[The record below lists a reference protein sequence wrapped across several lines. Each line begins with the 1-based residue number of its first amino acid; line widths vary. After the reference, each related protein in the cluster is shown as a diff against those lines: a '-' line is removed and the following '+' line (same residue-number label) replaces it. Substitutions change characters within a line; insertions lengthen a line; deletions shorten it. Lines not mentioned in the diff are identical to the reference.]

1 MKEVQAEIF
10 INKNILTF
18 LHMHSKIEMLFCLE
32 GELEVIIGKHKKV
45 IGENSFVFIMPYTI
59 HSFQT
64 IKHSKTLAISLSK
77 DTLPLFHS
85 YLNRQVDNPFVE
97 NFVHPDIDYIT
108 KKLCA
113 SERNTLEYEQFIGY
127 VYVLLG
133 ILFKKMEFNSSDKK
147 VTTEFLPD
155 VLSFIEKN
163 FQNEITLNDIAYS
176 VGLNPSYLSRTFSDK
191 IGYPITKYINEV
203 RIDYAKSML
212 LSTDTPVTDIA
223 FASGF
228 TSIRTFNRVF
238 MEHTGITPKEY
249 RHDKNKTGY
258 YEPITTKQL
267 KDVLTVSGIPAYK
280 KITFYK

>member
-45 IGENSFVFIMPYTI
+45 IGENRFVFIMPYTI

-64 IKHSKTLAISLSK
+64 VKHSKTLAISLSK

-108 KKLCA
+108 KKLCV
-113 SERNTLEYEQFIGY
+113 SERSTLEYEQFIGY

-133 ILFKKMEFNSSDKK
+133 ILFKKMEFSSSDKK

-203 RIDYAKSML
+203 RIDHAKSML